1 MQTTQVKKEPVPIDF
16 DLDEEDQYQVLRS
29 HTSSQ
34 RYDRPATRDTLED
47 PITQPGI
54 AIRRRSALSPITGN
68 GITSKAIV
76 PSASSSPV
84 PSSLAFRLRH
94 VRRIPLLAI
103 ILGMVA
109 MALLVV
115 SFSAIGSWWQIH
127 QDDVTYGRP
136 RTFQVDAVVGHNDSA
151 SNPSHFIFL
160 NLNRHVVIIE
170 FPGGDSS
177 HARIYNGPTLF
188 GNGQDLTPIT
198 AEFKDVNGDGKLDMI
213 VFIQDQRLVYI
224 NDGTQFRPL
233 RPGEQVNL

>member
-1 MQTTQVKKEPVPIDF
+1 MQEKKEPVPIGF
-16 DLDEEDQYQVLRS
+16 DLDEEDQYEVLRS
-29 HTSSQ
+29 HTSSR

-47 PITQPGI
+47 PVTQPGI
-54 AIRRRSALSPITGN
+54 AIRRRSALSPVTGS
-68 GITSKAIV
+68 GITSKAIA
-76 PSASSSPV
+76 PFASSSSV
-84 PSSLAFRLRH
+84 PSSLAARLRY

-115 SFSAIGSWWQIH
+115 SFSAIGSWWQVH
-127 QDDVTYGRP
+127 QNDVTYGRP
-136 RTFQVDAVVGHNDSA
+136 RTFQIDAVVGHNDSP

-177 HARIYNGPTLF
+177 HARVYNGPTLF
-188 GNGQDLTPIT
+188 GDGQDLTPIT

-213 VFIQDQRLVYI
+213 VHIQDQRLVYI
-224 NDGTQFRPL
+224 NDGAQFRPL
-233 RPGEQVNL
+233 RPGEHVNL